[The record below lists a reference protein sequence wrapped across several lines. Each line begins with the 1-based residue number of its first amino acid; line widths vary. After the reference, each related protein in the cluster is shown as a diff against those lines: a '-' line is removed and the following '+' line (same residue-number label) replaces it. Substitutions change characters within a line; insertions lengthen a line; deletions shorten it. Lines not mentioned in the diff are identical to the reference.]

1 MKSAPILLV
10 NQYNEQLVKE
20 YIAQNLN
27 ADGCV
32 YILGGE
38 GAISKKFEENL
49 GTMNIKRLGGKTR
62 FDTNLEILKEA
73 GSDGEELL
81 ICQGLDFADALAASS
96 SKKPI
101 LLVDDELNENQIG
114 YLKQL
119 STSRFYL
126 IGGPSVVSNNV
137 GNELE
142 KMGKDVKRIYGDN
155 RYETSVELAK
165 EFFPQ
170 KVETVVLVCSVD
182 FPDGL
187 SGGPLATSLDAPIL
201 LVNDTNTNNAEK
213 YVELVSAEKAAV
225 IGGSLII
232 SDNTVN
238 RIMN

>member
-1 MKSAPILLV
+1 MCIRDR
-10 NQYNEQLVKE
+10 E

-49 GTMNIKRLGGKTR
+49 GTINIKRLGGKTR

-81 ICQGLDFADALAASS
+81 ICQGLDFADALAVSS

-155 RYETSVELAK
+155 RYETSVEVAK

-182 FPDGL
+182 SVSYTHLDVYKRQGL
-187 SGGPLATSLDAPIL
+187 SHGLRP
-201 LVNDTNTNNAEK
+201 
-213 YVELVSAEKAAV
+213 
-225 IGGSLII
+225 
-232 SDNTVN
+232 
-238 RIMN
+238 

>member
-1 MKSAPILLV
+1 MCTESFDNIIVASGESFADALSGSYLAMMKSAPILLV

-49 GTMNIKRLGGKTR
+49 GTINIKRLGGKTR

-142 KMGKDVKRIYGDN
+142 KW
-155 RYETSVELAK
+155 
-165 EFFPQ
+165 
-170 KVETVVLVCSVD
+170 
-182 FPDGL
+182 
-187 SGGPLATSLDAPIL
+187 
-201 LVNDTNTNNAEK
+201 EK
-213 YVELVSAEKAAV
+213 
-225 IGGSLII
+225 
-232 SDNTVN
+232 
-238 RIMN
+238 M